1 MEIKRETMKREKD
14 REREREREKGRR
26 REEERGM
33 KGGKEETRKRGREQ
47 DRIGTRMKKE
57 RKGWFKRRE
66 DEGGFL
72 ISLLP

>member
-1 MEIKRETMKREKD
+1 MRGSVVTGGGKKQRNKNRDKERETESEGRG
-14 REREREREKGRR
+14 RERERAR
-26 REEERGM
+26 
-33 KGGKEETRKRGREQ
+33 KEG
-47 DRIGTRMKKE
+47 IGTRMKKE